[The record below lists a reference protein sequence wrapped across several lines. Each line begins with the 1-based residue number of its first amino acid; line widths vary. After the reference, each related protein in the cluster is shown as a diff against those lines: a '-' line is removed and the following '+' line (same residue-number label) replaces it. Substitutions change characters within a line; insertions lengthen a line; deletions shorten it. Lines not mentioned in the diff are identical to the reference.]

1 MIHPSP
7 SQRRRERRRVSLN
20 VKVLVPLCLMG
31 VVTIAACTW
40 VVNDTL
46 SKRLELTM
54 RRRAAVLLEAV
65 GEAAGVVDEDSELI
79 RVVNSLG
86 GFQGVKW
93 IVAAAG
99 EPPIVVAS
107 TRNAWIGRP
116 VDRFVGA
123 SRSIAGDLASVRET
137 HGTVA
142 VMDRSAKEFRAAAP
156 ILLSSRR
163 GRTPEQSAGA
173 VHIALDVGPLGRE
186 FAKVVWTL
194 GSVLAAAVVLS
205 FALAYFLLHSLVLR
219 PAGAIRR
226 AMDDRAR
233 GDREAVAPVAA
244 ADEIG
249 DVALALNGM
258 LEALARSES
267 RVRSIVSHVADGIIT
282 IDRDGRVES
291 FNRAAERIFGRAA
304 SDVVGHDAHALLPE
318 RSPIGLPGSE
328 ETPIW
333 RGRALFG
340 PCETLGRRQD
350 GSEVPLEMAASDMW
364 LGAEQLFIV
373 VLRDITERRRAAEEL
388 RRAKEAAEVAA
399 TAKSGFLAT
408 MSHEIRTPM
417 NGVIG
422 MTELLLDT
430 DLSTEQREWAEALK
444 RSGEALLALINDIL
458 DISKVESGRLRLEE
472 IDFPLWENIGD
483 TVELFAEAAAGKGL
497 VIGSLI
503 EDGVP
508 LALRG
513 DPWRLRQVLTN
524 LLNNAI
530 KFTHEGRILL
540 SVRRVEEERGGVRL
554 RFEVADT
561 GIGIPESGLD
571 RLFQAFSQVDGS
583 TTRRYGGTGLGLAIS
598 RRLVEIM
605 DGEIGVESEP
615 GAGSTFWFTARF
627 QQAAA
632 GSGRAPDAG
641 GLAGARVLIVDE
653 SAEGRAL
660 IERQLAAWGV
670 AAEGVSGAEAAVA
683 RVRKAAESGTPFRT
697 VLVDH
702 DVAES
707 IGHDLALLGGG
718 EAGRAS
724 TRVVLLVPWGL
735 NGRETVER
743 NRGVVAV
750 LTRPVRPLA
759 LRACVAGPA
768 AAGPAGGAGEPAA
781 PGAANASIGQ
791 AAAVQASLRVLVAE
805 DNPMNQRVA
814 AHMLRRLGHRAK
826 IAANGREALEAVAG
840 ETFDAILMDCHM
852 PEMDGYEAT
861 REIRRAEAASGRH
874 TPIIALTASVMQEDG
889 AKCRAAGMDDYVAK
903 PITMTALEAV
913 LVRWTAS
920 EAEAGAEDDA
930 SVVGADGAAER
941 AEAAPAGTRASD
953 T

>member
-1 MIHPSP
+1 MIRAP
-7 SQRRRERRRVSLN
+7 SQEKLRERRRVSLH
-20 VKVLVPLCLMG
+20 VKVLVPLCLLG
-31 VVTIAACTW
+31 VVTIGACTW

-46 SKRLELTM
+46 SKRLELAM
-54 RRRAAVLLEAV
+54 RRRAAVLLDAV
-65 GEAAGVVDEDSELI
+65 TDAAGVVDEDSELV

-86 GFQGVKW
+86 GLHGVKW
-93 IVAAAG
+93 ILAAVG
-99 EPPIVVAS
+99 EPPTVIAS

-123 SRSIAGDLASVRET
+123 DRSIAGEIAAVRET
-137 HGTVA
+137 HETLA
-142 VMDRSAKEFRAAAP
+142 VMNRPAKEFRSAAP
-156 ILLSSRR
+156 ILLSNR
-163 GRTPEQSAGA
+163 GGRPPDQSAG
-173 VHIALDVGPLGRE
+173 VVLIALDAGPLGRE
-186 FAKVVWTL
+186 FAQVLWTL
-194 GSVLAAAVVLS
+194 GSVLAAAVVLT
-205 FALAYFLLHSLVLR
+205 FALTYFLLHRLVLR

-226 AMDDRAR
+226 AMEDRAR
-233 GDREAVAPVAA
+233 GDREAFAPVAA

-249 DVALALNGM
+249 DVARALNGM

-267 RVRSIVSHVADGIIT
+267 RVRSLVSHVADGIIT
-282 IDRDGRVES
+282 IDRHGRVES
-291 FNRAAERIFGRAA
+291 YNRAAERIFGHAA
-304 SDVVGHDAHALLPE
+304 SDVIGRDAHALLPE
-318 RSPIGLPGSE
+318 RSPIGLPGAE
-328 ETPIW
+328 EAPIW

-340 PCETLGRRQD
+340 PCETLGRHKD
-350 GSEVPLEMAASDMW
+350 GSEIPVEMAASDMW
-364 LGAEQLFIV
+364 LGAEQLFII

-472 IDFPLWENIGD
+472 IDFPVWENVGD
-483 TVELFAEAAAGKGL
+483 TLELFAEIAAGKGL

-503 EDGVP
+503 DDDVP

-530 KFTHEGRILL
+530 KFTHEGRIVLR
-540 SVRRVEEERGGVRL
+540 VRRVEEERGGVRL

-571 RLFQAFSQVDGS
+571 KLFQAFTQVDGS

-598 RRLVEIM
+598 KRLVEIM

-615 GAGSTFWFTARF
+615 GAGSTFWFTARL
-627 QQAAA
+627 QKAAA
-632 GSGRAPDAG
+632 GGERAAHASDLAG
-641 GLAGARVLIVDE
+641 GRVLIVDGSE
-653 SAEGRAL
+653 EGRAL
-660 IERQLAAWGV
+660 LEGQMTAWGV
-670 AAEGVSGAEAAVA
+670 AAEGLSSAEAAVA
-683 RVRKAAESGTPFRT
+683 RIREAAESGTPYRA

-718 EAGRAS
+718 DAGRGS

-735 NGRETVER
+735 NGRETAER
-743 NRGVVAV
+743 NRGVVSV

-759 LRACVAGPA
+759 LRSCLAGPA
-768 AAGPAGGAGEPAA
+768 AEGSAGGASESGTANAA
-781 PGAANASIGQ
+781 IASIGQ
-791 AAAVQASLRVLVAE
+791 ATAVQASLRVLVAE

-814 AHMLRRLGHRAK
+814 LHMLKRLGHRAK
-826 IAANGREALEAVAG
+826 IAANGLEALEAVTG
-840 ETFDAILMDCHM
+840 GTFDAILMDCHM

-903 PITMTALEAV
+903 PITMAALEAV
-913 LVRWTAS
+913 LARWTAT
-920 EAEAGAEDDA
+920 EAAAEA
-930 SVVGADGAAER
+930 SVGADAATET
-941 AEAAPAGTRASD
+941 ADAATAGTHASD